1 MYPSSKFHPS
11 PILPN
16 ELSMLQNVLDKA
28 LEDRKL
34 SADSSEADELA
45 RSIIHLYQSG
55 VRRAADLHEMIKAI

>member
-1 MYPSSKFHPS
+1 
-11 PILPN
+11 
-16 ELSMLQNVLDKA
+16 MLQNVLDKA